1 MVSRAL
7 FLFEGHI
14 QQVLTGENSFWI
26 VVRKEKIEHFKIIKK
41 SIMAAQKWK
50 NIYLQAALKDF

>member
-7 FLFEGHI
+7 FLFEVHI

-41 SIMAAQKWK
+41 SIMGAQKWK